1 MPEQQVIQTSQSADL
16 VTFKILVEGEQL
28 SSSYQ
33 VLNVVVEK
41 EINRI
46 PTAKIVVLDGDPASQ
61 EFELSNQDLLI
72 PGKEI
77 EIKAGYHSDEETI
90 FKGIVIRHNLKIR
103 SSQSYLIIECKD
115 KAVKLSVGRKSK
127 YFYESKDNEILE
139 EIIDTY
145 GLEKDVETTNVQ
157 HKELVQYNVSDWDFC
172 ITRAQANGKVCVVD
186 DGKITIQ
193 KPGFDQNEIE
203 TVSFGATLLDFDA
216 EIDARNQVSK
226 VTSYGWNS
234 ANQELFE
241 IEADNPTVNLSG
253 NISTD
258 DLAAVIN
265 LKNLELKSG
274 GGTPDVELQE
284 WADAKSLFNQL
295 AKIRGRV
302 KFQGVP
308 SVKPNTVIKL
318 EGVGDRFNDKVYI
331 SVVRHQITEGNWT
344 IDAQFGINSKWFSET
359 VEIND
364 APASGLVS
372 AVNGLQ
378 IGIVTQLENDP
389 DGEDRIKVKLPIVDN
404 QSEGIWARVSTLDA
418 GENRGSFFRPEI
430 DDEVIVGFIN
440 GNPKDAIVLGMMN
453 SSAKPAPITAT
464 DDNHEKGFVTRSEMK
479 VIFNDDEVSMTL
491 ETPNGNK
498 IVISD
503 ADGGIK
509 MEDENGNFIEMNS
522 DGITI
527 ESASA
532 INYKSATDMTIE
544 SGTSLDIKAGTQLK
558 AEGAAGAEVS
568 TGAIAVLK
576 GSMVQIN

>member
-1 MPEQQVIQTSQSADL
+1 
-16 VTFKILVEGEQL
+16 
-28 SSSYQ
+28 
-33 VLNVVVEK
+33 
-41 EINRI
+41 
-46 PTAKIVVLDGDPASQ
+46 
-61 EFELSNQDLLI
+61 
-72 PGKEI
+72 
-77 EIKAGYHSDEETI
+77 
-90 FKGIVIRHNLKIR
+90 
-103 SSQSYLIIECKD
+103 
-115 KAVKLSVGRKSK
+115 
-127 YFYESKDNEILE
+127 
-139 EIIDTY
+139 
-145 GLEKDVETTNVQ
+145 
-157 HKELVQYNVSDWDFC
+157 
-172 ITRAQANGKVCVVD
+172 
-186 DGKITIQ
+186 
-193 KPGFDQNEIE
+193 
-203 TVSFGATLLDFDA
+203 
-216 EIDARNQVSK
+216 
-226 VTSYGWNS
+226 
-234 ANQELFE
+234 
-241 IEADNPTVNLSG
+241 
-253 NISTD
+253 
-258 DLAAVIN
+258 
-265 LKNLELKSG
+265 
-274 GGTPDVELQE
+274 
-284 WADAKSLFNQL
+284 
-295 AKIRGRV
+295 
-302 KFQGVP
+302 
-308 SVKPNTVIKL
+308 
-318 EGVGDRFNDKVYI
+318 
-331 SVVRHQITEGNWT
+331 
-344 IDAQFGINSKWFSET
+344 AQFGINSKWFSET

>member
-318 EGVGDRFNDKVYI
+318 EGVGDRFNGKVYI
-331 SVVRHQITEGNWT
+331 
-344 IDAQFGINSKWFSET
+344 
-359 VEIND
+359 
-364 APASGLVS
+364 
-372 AVNGLQ
+372 
-378 IGIVTQLENDP
+378 
-389 DGEDRIKVKLPIVDN
+389 
-404 QSEGIWARVSTLDA
+404 
-418 GENRGSFFRPEI
+418 
-430 DDEVIVGFIN
+430 
-440 GNPKDAIVLGMMN
+440 
-453 SSAKPAPITAT
+453 
-464 DDNHEKGFVTRSEMK
+464 
-479 VIFNDDEVSMTL
+479 
-491 ETPNGNK
+491 
-498 IVISD
+498 
-503 ADGGIK
+503 
-509 MEDENGNFIEMNS
+509 
-522 DGITI
+522 
-527 ESASA
+527 
-532 INYKSATDMTIE
+532 
-544 SGTSLDIKAGTQLK
+544 
-558 AEGAAGAEVS
+558 
-568 TGAIAVLK
+568 
-576 GSMVQIN
+576 